1 MCLPNPLKKDE
12 ATSFTQEVM
21 EQLCSGEIEK
31 EDAVYRLH
39 QLTSND
45 NVLWNIVLPI
55 LNRRVPCFGARLEFN
70 STPIH
75 LYPEQGILPKFQI
88 VALRCAKHM
97 STMTWVQK
105 SP

>member
-1 MCLPNPLKKDE
+1 LKKDE

-45 NVLWNIVLPI
+45 NVL
-55 LNRRVPCFGARLEFN
+55 
-70 STPIH
+70 
-75 LYPEQGILPKFQI
+75 
-88 VALRCAKHM
+88 
-97 STMTWVQK
+97 
-105 SP
+105 